1 MRSLLE
7 LAALG
12 VALLSGVRTET
23 LCSTTPITYPG
34 AKEELIPAR
43 WPIDMLLKYG
53 VATWVSDRIVNGDAS
68 STVQELVTSCPE
80 DSRLSVVLYALPNKD
95 CSAGFSNGNASI
107 VTGDDYAAF
116 VTELADL
123 IGDRKV
129 LYVLEPDAV
138 GLIVSGGCA
147 IESDY
152 QGNLTTAVSLLS
164 TNPNAEIYVDVGYW
178 TLSTNESAAQVA
190 KVVKELSRNGTV
202 KGITLNTSNYR
213 PTPELVELCSN
224 FQAAINS
231 TDMHCIIDTSR
242 NYQSEYSNAT
252 SSEWCNS
259 RYGGIGIPPT
269 DDTGYD
275 NIDYFLYIK
284 PPGESDGYCTN
295 QSSDALRG
303 PEAGTFYYEHF
314 IKLWN
319 HGYFTIEQ
327 DNIRIFDESDSAA
340 TRWSAPLISSLVVA
354 IATLVVV

>member
-12 VALLSGVRTET
+12 VALLSGVRAET

-34 AKEELIPAR
+34 AKDEFVPAR

-116 VTELADL
+116 VTELTDL

-224 FQAAINS
+224 FQTAINS

-242 NYQSEYSNAT
+242 NYQS
-252 SSEWCNS
+252 
-259 RYGGIGIPPT
+259 
-269 DDTGYD
+269 D
-275 NIDYFLYIK
+275 
-284 PPGESDGYCTN
+284 DGYCTN